1 VIKLIEKGLSQVDP
15 EITEAIRKEIKREQ
29 DCIVLIASENYASRA
44 VIEAQSNV
52 LTNKYAEGYPG
63 ARYYGGCENV
73 DIVEDLAI
81 QRAKKLFN
89 AEYVN
94 VQPHAGSQANMAVYF
109 SVLKPGDTILGMN
122 LSHGGHLTH
131 GSKASFSGN
140 IYKSFSYGLDPETQ
154 LIDYNQVHDLA
165 KEHSPRMIVVGASA
179 YPREIDFKKFREIAD
194 EVGAYVMADIAHI
207 AGLVAAGQHS
217 TPVGIADFVTT
228 TTHKT
233 LRGPRG
239 GLIMSSMDHQKA
251 INKTIFP
258 GIQGG
263 PLMHVLAAKA
273 VCFHEALQPEF
284 TEYQKQVVK
293 NSRVMAREMMKYGFN
308 LISGG
313 TDNHLIL
320 VDLTSKDIT
329 GLEAETALGKAGIVV
344 NKNTVPF
351 EKRNAQVTSGL
362 RIGTPAVTTRGFKED
377 EIVTVASLINKA
389 LLNINDEKTLAD
401 IKETVKE
408 LCSKFPIYQYFN

>member
-1 VIKLIEKGLSQVDP
+1 MIDKELSQIDP
-15 EITEAIRKEIKREQ
+15 EVAEAVKGEIKREQ
-29 DCIVLIASENYASRA
+29 DSIVLIASENYASRA

-52 LTNKYAEGYPG
+52 MTNKYAEGYPG

-73 DIVEDLAI
+73 DVVEALAI
-81 QRAKKLFN
+81 KRAQELFG

-109 SVLKPGDTILGMN
+109 SVLKPGDTILGMS

-140 IYKSFSYGLDPETQ
+140 IFNSFSYGLEPENQT
-154 LIDYNQVHDLA
+154 IDFNQVYELA
-165 KEHSPRMIVVGASA
+165 KEHKPKMIVVGASA
-179 YPREIDFKKFREIAD
+179 YPRIIDFKKFREIAD

-207 AGLVAAGQHS
+207 AGLVAAGEHP
-217 TPVGIADFVTT
+217 TPVGIVDFVTT

-239 GLIMSSMDHQKA
+239 GLIMSSKEHEKA
-251 INKTIFP
+251 INKSIFP

-263 PLMHVLAAKA
+263 PLMHAIAAKA

-284 TEYQKQVVK
+284 KEYQKQVVK
-293 NSRVMAREMMKYGFN
+293 NSKIMAEEMVKYGFD
-308 LISGG
+308 LVSGG
-313 TDNHLIL
+313 TDNHLMLIDL
-320 VDLTSKDIT
+320 SNKDLT
-329 GLEAETALGKAGIVV
+329 GLDAEVALGKAGIVV

-351 EKRNAQVTSGL
+351 EKRSALVTSGL
-362 RIGTPAVTTRGFKED
+362 RIGTPSVTTRGFKED
-377 EIVTVASLINKA
+377 EIRAVAGMINRV
-389 LLNINDEKTLAD
+389 LSNINDEKVQE
-401 IKETVKE
+401 ETRASVKE
-408 LCSKFPIYQYFN
+408 LCDKFPIYGYLD